1 MLTRARA
8 PLKTPPVPLTPPCR
22 ELGTAVQRT
31 VALQAESGF
40 CKQSVIGIQPCR
52 FVYVSSKPAIAMW
65 RRRGRLTRKAETGH
79 HAGKSPPESLCHLSE
94 AVDKPF
100 KRSEPLHLHL
110 LRVAPSE
117 GWLLS
122 VHCHIRKRSLT
133 SVTVAK
139 GPLPFFRCQFL
150 VWW

>member
-1 MLTRARA
+1 M
-8 PLKTPPVPLTPPCR
+8 
-22 ELGTAVQRT
+22 

-100 KRSEPLHLHL
+100 KRSEPLHLH
-110 LRVAPSE
+110 P
-117 GWLLS
+117 
-122 VHCHIRKRSLT
+122 
-133 SVTVAK
+133 
-139 GPLPFFRCQFL
+139 
-150 VWW
+150 